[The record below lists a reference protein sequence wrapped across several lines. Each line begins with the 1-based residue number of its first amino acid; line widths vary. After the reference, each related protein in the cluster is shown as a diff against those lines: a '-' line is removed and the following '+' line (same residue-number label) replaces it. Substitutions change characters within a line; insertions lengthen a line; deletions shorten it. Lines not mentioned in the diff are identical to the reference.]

1 MTDPDAPTSP
11 GASDKSPGVAQA
23 GVAPAGGAQAGSG
36 LKVLA
41 GIKNLLRRLRR
52 PRKNEQLLEDLEGL
66 IEEREQEAEAAGAE
80 GGEAIDAHERRLLA
94 NLFRLRDIT
103 AEEVMVPRPDIV
115 AVDVDIGL
123 PDLIRLLRDKPRSRI
138 PVFKGSLDEAVGFIH
153 IKDVVAAMADGG
165 GESGLRLKTILR
177 EALFVAPSIR
187 ILDLLN
193 EMRHSRTHIAL
204 VVDEYGGI
212 DGLVTIED
220 IVECIVGEIED
231 EHDTVQVTRIVTEP
245 DGALLIDGRAEI
257 TEIENRL
264 GNLLSDEERDEID
277 TVGGLVIA
285 LAGRVPQRGEVFVHP
300 KGLEIK
306 VIEADPRR
314 VRRVRLRP
322 LPAVTAAATEKSAAP
337 S

>member
-1 MTDPDAPTSP
+1 MTDPNNPNSPDAAEKPTGESSP
-11 GASDKSPGVAQA
+11 GSSPGSSAA
-23 GVAPAGGAQAGSG
+23 SG
-36 LKVLA
+36 PKGFA
-41 GIKNLLRRLRR
+41 GIKSFLRRLRR
-52 PRKNEQLLEDLEGL
+52 PRKNERLLETLEGL
-66 IEEREQEAEAAGAE
+66 IEEREQEAETAGTN
-80 GGEAIDAHERRLLA
+80 GDEAIDAHERRLLA

-115 AVDVDIGL
+115 AVDIGIGL
-123 PDLIRLLRDKPRSRI
+123 PELIRLIRDKPRSRI
-138 PVFKGSLDEAVGFIH
+138 PVFNGSLDEAVGFIH

-231 EHDTVQVTRIVTEP
+231 EHDIVQVTRIVTEP
-245 DGALLIDGRAEI
+245 DGALLVDGRAEI
-257 TEIENRL
+257 TEVESRL
-264 GNLLSDEERDEID
+264 GNILNDEERDEID

-285 LAGRVPQRGEVFVHP
+285 LAGRVPQRGEIFVHP
-300 KGLEIK
+300 KGIELK

-322 LPAVTAAATEKSAAP
+322 LPEFTASLEKTVAAS
-337 S
+337 

>member
-1 MTDPDAPTSP
+1 MTDPNDTNSPGPSEKPESSAGTSP
-11 GASDKSPGVAQA
+11 GSS
-23 GVAPAGGAQAGSG
+23 AGSG
-36 LKVLA
+36 LKGFA
-41 GIKNLLRRLRR
+41 GIKSLLRRLRR
-52 PRKNEQLLEDLEGL
+52 PRKNERLLETLEGL
-66 IEEREQEAEAAGAE
+66 IEEREQEAETAGAD
-80 GGEAIDAHERRLLA
+80 GDEAIDAHERRLLA

-115 AVDVDIGL
+115 AVDIGIGL
-123 PDLIRLLRDKPRSRI
+123 PELIRLIRDKPRSRI

-165 GESGLRLKTILR
+165 GETGLRLKTILR

-231 EHDTVQVTRIVTEP
+231 EHDIVQVTRIVTEP
-245 DGALLIDGRAEI
+245 DGALLVDGRAEI
-257 TEIENRL
+257 TEVETRL
-264 GNLLSDEERDEID
+264 GNILNDEERDEID

-285 LAGRVPQRGEVFVHP
+285 LAGRVPQRGEIFVHP
-300 KGLEIK
+300 KGIELK

-322 LPAVTAAATEKSAAP
+322 LPEFTASLEKTVAAS
-337 S
+337 